1 MYLYRWI
8 WKQDRSDLEYI
19 YTVLV
24 PVVVPSTWSVVF
36 YAFFPISYFFAFF
49 FFFSF
54 LSRLITKQYR
64 LKVAMMT
71 YLLDKKWHEVTTNA
85 SGTTTE
91 KVKRSFGHV
100 IQFNQ
105 RPRLSNAYISTMA
118 PPWCRSL
125 LACRILSARLEK
137 KKKAGWAKK
146 QQDFWQ
152 WFGTRKICGGEVSW
166 GVESVMGELQE
177 PGGMW
182 FRRVLF
188 VLFVCRSIHPC
199 TSTCTVI
206 FLFFWGIFLFLFF
219 R

>member
-1 MYLYRWI
+1 
-8 WKQDRSDLEYI
+8 
-19 YTVLV
+19 
-24 PVVVPSTWSVVF
+24 
-36 YAFFPISYFFAFF
+36 
-49 FFFSF
+49 
-54 LSRLITKQYR
+54 
-64 LKVAMMT
+64 MMT

-125 LACRILSARLEK
+125 LACRILSARLE

-206 FLFFWGIFLFLFF
+206 FLFFGGIFLFLFF